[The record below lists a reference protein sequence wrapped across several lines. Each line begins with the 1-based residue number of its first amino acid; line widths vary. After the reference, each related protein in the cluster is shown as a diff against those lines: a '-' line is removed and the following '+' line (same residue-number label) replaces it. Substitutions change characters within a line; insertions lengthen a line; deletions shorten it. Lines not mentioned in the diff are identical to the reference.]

1 MLPPSR
7 LRSLTELLFFL
18 TLLTLLKN
26 GSRFRLFGLI
36 LFLYSHL
43 VILQRIFQLK
53 QNFSRQSTRSG
64 SRIWSAHS
72 RRKMSSNAARTNY
85 SSHLSAKCRW
95 TSRSAKSSSTLILN
109 KREVSS
115 PVSTSVLML
124 TCLRFFPKALT
135 LTQSKMTL
143 KNFSTLSTELLLMSK
158 TVNSL
163 YRSIKS
169 SQAPKK
175 TSLLTRESR
184 LKVTSKTGLP
194 SWKKRCKSPW
204 RRFVRVVLRTARAC
218 H

>member
-124 TCLRFFPKALT
+124 TCLRFFLKALT
-135 LTQSKMTL
+135 LTLSKMTS

-163 YRSIKS
+163 YRSIRS
-169 SQAPKK
+169 LQAPKK

-184 LKVTSKTGLP
+184 LKVTSKTGSRNL
-194 SWKKRCKSPW
+194 KKRCKSP
-204 RRFVRVVLRTARAC
+204 
-218 H
+218 